1 LRYPEKMGYINVVE
15 EKRGLT
21 AASLPKEV
29 H

>member
-1 LRYPEKMGYINVVE
+1 LRYPEMMGYINVVE

-21 AASLPKEV
+21 AANLPKEV